1 MLLILALKI
10 NYSITELLKR
20 CTKYLNNIIYK
31 HIFHVFI
38 FFSVHQ
44 ENMGDDIIG
53 MAVSGMLATDHD
65 MTPHFTDPGPLPSI
79 NTVFMT

>member
-1 MLLILALKI
+1 MF
-10 NYSITELLKR
+10 SS
-20 CTKYLNNIIYK
+20 
-31 HIFHVFI
+31 
-38 FFSVHQ
+38 FSVHQ

-53 MAVSGMLATDHD
+53 MAVSGMLATD

>member
-1 MLLILALKI
+1 MF
-10 NYSITELLKR
+10 SS
-20 CTKYLNNIIYK
+20 
-31 HIFHVFI
+31 
-38 FFSVHQ
+38 FSVHQ